1 MNAVSQPA
9 LGLQFAVHNP
19 ATQEIIGTLPNLGA
33 DQIAEAVAKA
43 AAAQLCWAATPVRD
57 RLRILSRFAD
67 LLCDQKEA
75 VAAVISREAGKPE
88 TEALSTELLVVL
100 DTVKYLRDMLPGFLR
115 PEPIPHGNPVMKLKS
130 GQLLREPYG
139 VVGIISPWNY
149 PFSVPSVQTLTA
161 LATGNAVV
169 LKPSEF
175 TPYSSLELQRLLR
188 EAGLDRELLQVITG
202 EGGAGAAVLAADV
215 QKVVF
220 TGSVATGKRVAQ
232 AAAARLLP
240 VVLELGGKDPM
251 IVLEDADVD
260 VASSAAVWGAF
271 MNAGQTCLSVERCY
285 VHDSVYEK
293 FLERCV
299 EKTKRLKVGSASRVS
314 SAGEGT
320 STPTHAKSAH
330 VGDPG
335 ACGPHSLISSRSGDP
350 GAVPQE
356 SRDSEIDV
364 GPMIHA
370 RQLGIVQSHVEDA
383 IARGARLLAG
393 GKPLPQMGPNFFA
406 PTILAD
412 VDHSMKIMREETFGP
427 VLPVRSFKTED
438 EAVALANDSEY
449 GLAASIF
456 TGDRKRGEA
465 LARRV
470 VAGTVMV
477 NDVLACFGISEAPH
491 GGVKASGIG
500 RTHGRFGL
508 EEMVWPKYVDSDR
521 LPRMKKLWWYGYG
534 PAFGEQMGG
543 FIELL
548 FGNGLTKRLRG
559 GMKSTKSYLRRRLL

>member
-1 MNAVSQPA
+1 
-9 LGLQFAVHNP
+9 
-19 ATQEIIGTLPNLGA
+19 
-33 DQIAEAVAKA
+33 
-43 AAAQLCWAATPVRD
+43 
-57 RLRILSRFAD
+57 
-67 LLCDQKEA
+67 
-75 VAAVISREAGKPE
+75 
-88 TEALSTELLVVL
+88 
-100 DTVKYLRDMLPGFLR
+100 
-115 PEPIPHGNPVMKLKS
+115 MKLKS
-130 GQLLREPYG
+130 GALLRQPYG

-149 PFSVPSVQTLTA
+149 PFSVPSVQALTA
-161 LATGNAVV
+161 LATGNAVA

-202 EGGAGAAVLAADV
+202 EGGAGAALLAANI

-251 IVLEDADVD
+251 IVLEDADID

-285 VHDSVYEK
+285 VHEKIYEK
-293 FLERCV
+293 FLEKCV
-299 EKTKRLKVGSASRVS
+299 EKTEKLRIGSSCLEIKAQ
-314 SAGEGT
+314 AGV
-320 STPTHAKSAH
+320 P
-330 VGDPG
+330 
-335 ACGPHSLISSRSGDP
+335 
-350 GAVPQE
+350 VPQE
-356 SRDSEIDV
+356 SRDSGIDV
-364 GPMIHA
+364 GPMIHE
-370 RQLGIVQSHVEDA
+370 RQLSIVQSHVEDA

-393 GKPLPQMGPNFFA
+393 GKPLPQLGPNFFA
-406 PTILAD
+406 PTILAG
-412 VDHSMKIMREETFGP
+412 VDHSMAIMREETFGP
-427 VLPVRSFKTED
+427 TLPVRSFKTED

-456 TGDRKRGEA
+456 TRDRKRGEA
-465 LARRV
+465 LARRI

-491 GGVKASGIG
+491 GGIKASGIG

-521 LPRMKKLWWYGYG
+521 VPRMKKLWWYGYG
-534 PAFGEQMGG
+534 PAFSQQMTG
-543 FIELL
+543 FVELL
-548 FGNGLTKRLRG
+548 FAKGLIKRLRG